1 MKRHNRELHVIFGVI
16 ALLFLIFLAVPVL
29 KLFGKSFLD
38 NGITTGL
45 YTSVLHSKGFG
56 RTLGNSFRVSAAA
69 AVLATT
75 IAFVIAYAIHYPRI
89 ARPLKQALQAIATLP
104 MYLPTITYGF
114 AIIYSF
120 GKQGLLTRVFGR
132 QLFNIYGFREMY
144 DYIKQQWV

>member
-38 NGITTGL
+38 NGITTGF

-69 AVLATT
+69 GVLATT
-75 IAFVIAYAIHYPRI
+75 IAFVIGSGGAD
-89 ARPLKQALQAIATLP
+89 L
-104 MYLPTITYGF
+104 YLPTITYGF

>member
-1 MKRHNRELHVIFGVI
+1 MIFGVI

-38 NGITTGL
+38 NGITTGF

-89 ARPLKQALQAIATLP
+89 ARPLKQALQAIATLQ
-104 MYLPTITYGF
+104 MYLRT
-114 AIIYSF
+114 IIYSF